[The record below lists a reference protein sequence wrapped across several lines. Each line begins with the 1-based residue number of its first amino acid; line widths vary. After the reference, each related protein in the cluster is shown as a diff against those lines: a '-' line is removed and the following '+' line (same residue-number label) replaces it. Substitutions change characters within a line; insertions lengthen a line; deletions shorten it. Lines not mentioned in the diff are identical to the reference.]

1 MHSSTLLISMCPLQL
16 YVLNNQQQKVRHM
29 DIKQRVF
36 IFFQYVL
43 PHHTLSRLIG
53 RLAECR
59 APWFKNRLI
68 TWFINTYQV
77 NMSEAQLEDP
87 SAYQHFN
94 DFFTRALKSDA
105 RPLDATANAVLSPA
119 DGAISQIGSIEHG
132 RIFQA
137 KGHSFSLLEL
147 LGGNAQHAAP
157 FMGGSFA
164 TVYLSPKDYH
174 RVHMPLTGTLREMI
188 YIPGRLFS
196 VNQTTAEAV
205 PELFARNE
213 RVVCIFDTERGPM
226 AVVLVGAM
234 IVASIETVWEGVITP
249 PLRQLRRFDYS
260 QASRQPI
267 TLEKGAEL
275 GRFKLGS
282 TAIVL
287 FAKNHVTWD
296 SQLTETSAVKMGQRM
311 ALENQF

>member
-1 MHSSTLLISMCPLQL
+1 
-16 YVLNNQQQKVRHM
+16 M

-53 RLAECR
+53 RLAECQ

-68 TWFINTYQV
+68 TWFIKRYQV
-77 NMSEAQLEDP
+77 DMSEAQYAEP

-94 DFFTRALKSDA
+94 DFFTRGLKADA
-105 RPLDATANAVLSPA
+105 RPLDNTDRAVLSPA
-119 DGAISQIGSIEHG
+119 DGAISQLGTIEHG

-147 LGGNAQHAAP
+147 LGGDSQRAAP

-174 RVHMPLTGTLREMI
+174 RVHMPLTGTLREMV

-213 RVVCIFDTERGPM
+213 RVACIFDTERGPM
-226 AVVLVGAM
+226 VVVLVGAM
-234 IVASIETVWEGVITP
+234 IVASIETVWAGLITP
-249 PLRQLRRFDYS
+249 PLRQPRCFDYS
-260 QASRQPI
+260 EASRQPI
-267 TLEKGAEL
+267 TLSKGAEL

-287 FAKNHVTWD
+287 FAENHVTWNNE
-296 SQLTETSAVKMGQRM
+296 LTEASPVKMGQRL
-311 ALENQF
+311 ALEI

>member
-1 MHSSTLLISMCPLQL
+1 
-16 YVLNNQQQKVRHM
+16 M
-29 DIKQRVF
+29 DIKQRLF
-36 IFFQYVL
+36 IFMQYIL

-53 RLAECR
+53 RLAECQT
-59 APWFKNRLI
+59 AWFKNRLI
-68 TWFINTYQV
+68 AWFIKRYQV
-77 NMSEAQLEDP
+77 NMSEALLEDP
-87 SAYQHFN
+87 SAYRHFN
-94 DFFTRALKSDA
+94 DFFTRSLKEDA
-105 RPLDATANAVLSPA
+105 RPLDNSEKAVLSPA
-119 DGAISQIGSIEHG
+119 DGAISQLGSIEHG

-147 LGGNAQHAAP
+147 LGGDAERAAP
-157 FMGGSFA
+157 FMGGSFS

-174 RVHMPLTGTLREMI
+174 RVHMPLTGILREMV

-196 VNQTTAEAV
+196 VNQTTAENV

-213 RVVCIFDTERGPM
+213 RVACIFDTEQGPM

-234 IVASIETVWEGVITP
+234 IVASIETVWAGQVTP
-249 PLRQLRRFDYS
+249 PLRNLHTYDYS
-260 QASRQPI
+260 QAACQPI

-287 FAKNHVTWD
+287 FGPNHVAWD
-296 SQLTETSAVKMGQRM
+296 DALQETSAVQVGQRL
-311 ALENQF
+311 AVEI

>member
-1 MHSSTLLISMCPLQL
+1 
-16 YVLNNQQQKVRHM
+16 M
-29 DIKQRVF
+29 DIKQRLF
-36 IFFQYVL
+36 IFMQYIL

-53 RLAECR
+53 RLAECQT
-59 APWFKNRLI
+59 AWFKNRLI
-68 TWFINTYQV
+68 AWFIKRYQV
-77 NMSEAQLEDP
+77 NMSEALLEDP
-87 SAYQHFN
+87 SAYRHFN
-94 DFFTRALKSDA
+94 DFFTRSLKEDA
-105 RPLDATANAVLSPA
+105 RPLDNSEKAVLSPA
-119 DGAISQIGSIEHG
+119 DGAISQLGSIEHG

-147 LGGNAQHAAP
+147 LGGDAERAAP
-157 FMGGSFA
+157 FMGGSFS

-174 RVHMPLTGTLREMI
+174 RVHMPLTGILREMV

-196 VNQTTAEAV
+196 VNQTTAENV

-213 RVVCIFDTERGPM
+213 RVACIFDTEQGPM

-234 IVASIETVWEGVITP
+234 IVASIETVWAGQVTP
-249 PLRQLRRFDYS
+249 PLRNLHTYDYS
-260 QASRQPI
+260 QAARQPI

-287 FAKNHVTWD
+287 FGPNHVAWD
-296 SQLTETSAVKMGQRM
+296 DALQETSTVQVGQRL
-311 ALENQF
+311 AVEI

>member
-1 MHSSTLLISMCPLQL
+1 
-16 YVLNNQQQKVRHM
+16 M
-29 DIKQRVF
+29 DIKQRLF
-36 IFFQYVL
+36 IFMQYIL

-53 RLAECR
+53 RLAECQT
-59 APWFKNRLI
+59 PWFKNRLI
-68 TWFINTYQV
+68 AWFIKRYQV
-77 NMSEAQLEDP
+77 NMSEALLEDP
-87 SAYQHFN
+87 SAYRHFN
-94 DFFTRALKSDA
+94 DFFTRSLKEDA
-105 RPLDATANAVLSPA
+105 RPLDNSEKAVLSPA
-119 DGAISQIGSIEHG
+119 DGAISQLGSIEHG

-147 LGGNAQHAAP
+147 LGGDAERATP
-157 FMGGSFA
+157 FMGGSFS

-174 RVHMPLTGTLREMI
+174 RVHMPLTGILREMV

-196 VNQTTAEAV
+196 VNQTTAENV

-213 RVVCIFDTERGPM
+213 RVACIFDTEQGPM

-234 IVASIETVWEGVITP
+234 IVASIETVWAGQVTP
-249 PLRQLRRFDYS
+249 PLRNLRTYDYS
-260 QASRQPI
+260 QAARQPI

-287 FAKNHVTWD
+287 FGPNHVAWD
-296 SQLTETSAVKMGQRM
+296 DALQETSAVQVGQRL
-311 ALENQF
+311 AVEI

>member
-1 MHSSTLLISMCPLQL
+1 M
-16 YVLNNQQQKVRHM
+16 N
-29 DIKQRVF
+29 IKQRLF
-36 IFFQYVL
+36 IFMQYIL

-53 RLAECR
+53 RLAECE

-68 TWFINTYQV
+68 AWFIKRYQV
-77 NMSEAQLEDP
+77 DMSEALLEDP
-87 SAYQHFN
+87 SAYRHFN
-94 DFFTRALKSDA
+94 DFFTRELKDGI
-105 RPLDATANAVLSPA
+105 RPIDDSQKAVVSPA
-119 DGAISQIGSIEHG
+119 DGAISQLGNIEHG

-137 KGHSFSLLEL
+137 KGHSFSLQEL
-147 LGGNAQHAAP
+147 LGGDNERAAP
-157 FMGGSFA
+157 FMGGSFS

-174 RVHMPLTGTLREMI
+174 RVHMPLTGILREMV

-196 VNQTTAEAV
+196 VNQTTAENV

-213 RVVCIFDTERGPM
+213 RVACIFDTEQGPM

-234 IVASIETVWEGVITP
+234 VVASIETVWAGLITP
-249 PLRQLRRFDYS
+249 PLRALRSYDYS
-260 QASRQPI
+260 QAARQPI

-287 FAKNHVTWD
+287 FGPNHVTWN
-296 SQLTETSAVKMGQRM
+296 TELQAESAVKVGQRL
-311 ALENQF
+311 ALEAVEDTEILATTAVTE

>member
-1 MHSSTLLISMCPLQL
+1 M
-16 YVLNNQQQKVRHM
+16 N
-29 DIKQRVF
+29 IKQRLF
-36 IFFQYVL
+36 IFMQYIL

-53 RLAECR
+53 RLAECE

-68 TWFINTYQV
+68 AWFIKRYHV
-77 NMSEAQLEDP
+77 DMSEALVEDP
-87 SAYQHFN
+87 RAYRHFN
-94 DFFTRALKSDA
+94 DFFTRELKDGI
-105 RPLDATANAVLSPA
+105 RPIDDSEKAVVSPA
-119 DGAISQIGSIEHG
+119 DGAISQLGSIEHG

-137 KGHSFSLLEL
+137 KGHSFSLQEL
-147 LGGNAQHAAP
+147 LGGDNERAAP
-157 FMGGSFA
+157 FMGGSFS

-174 RVHMPLTGTLREMI
+174 RVHMPLTGILREMV

-196 VNQTTAEAV
+196 VNQTTAENV

-213 RVVCIFDTERGPM
+213 RVACIFDTEQGPM

-234 IVASIETVWEGVITP
+234 VVASIETVWAGLITP
-249 PLRQLRRFDYS
+249 PLRALRSYDYS
-260 QASRQPI
+260 QTARQPI

-287 FAKNHVTWD
+287 FGPNHVTW
-296 SQLTETSAVKMGQRM
+296 STELQAESAVKVGQRL
-311 ALENQF
+311 AVEAVEDAETLDTAQAPV

>member
-1 MHSSTLLISMCPLQL
+1 
-16 YVLNNQQQKVRHM
+16 M
-29 DIKQRVF
+29 DIKQRLF
-36 IFFQYVL
+36 IFMQYIL

-53 RLAECR
+53 RLAECQT
-59 APWFKNRLI
+59 PWFKNRLI
-68 TWFINTYQV
+68 AWFIKRYQV
-77 NMSEAQLEDP
+77 NMSEALLEDP
-87 SAYQHFN
+87 SAYRHFN
-94 DFFTRALKSDA
+94 DFFTRSLKEDA
-105 RPLDATANAVLSPA
+105 RPLDNSEKAVLSPA
-119 DGAISQIGSIEHG
+119 DGAISQLGSIEHG

-147 LGGNAQHAAP
+147 LGGDADRAAP
-157 FMGGSFA
+157 FMGGSFS

-174 RVHMPLTGTLREMI
+174 RVHMPLTGILREMV

-196 VNQTTAEAV
+196 VNQTTAENV

-213 RVVCIFDTERGPM
+213 RVACIFDTEQGPM

-234 IVASIETVWEGVITP
+234 IVASIETVWAGQVTP
-249 PLRQLRRFDYS
+249 PLRNLRTYDYS
-260 QASRQPI
+260 QAARQPI

-287 FAKNHVTWD
+287 FGPNHVAWD
-296 SQLTETSAVKMGQRM
+296 DALQETSAVQVGQRL
-311 ALENQF
+311 AVEI